1 MRVPQ
6 YVNKPFKSPVICKKS
21 VSTTE
26 SPTPTQQVKAP
37 AVVRPLSKRAP
48 SDVAPSIN
56 KKAAQGVA
64 YYSIM
69 YRKRSTKKHKTW
81 DGDGTAIEMSNG
93 SFRFYKDDGRFFGSG
108 SLGKGEDKF
117 ERIFTCSGCEVQLDH
132 QIEDEQEVSKLE
144 EILGSS
150 TKSTNQ
156 IVKPSFGHKI
166 KQGTSSRSPSP
177 GIQVVHYLPTQKFK
191 PVYRNS
197 QSDSFESTP
206 GAANARRFPPI
217 FDPSQIEDPLIM
229 NTFTGA
235 ECDVIVDPILSKHLR
250 PHQRA
255 GVKFMYDCV
264 MGLSRPS
271 QHEDDGK
278 TSCLLQKTDEVQG
291 CLLADEMGLG
301 KTLMTIALIWT
312 LLKQTPTPSK
322 ETTSQFGMPLQG
334 LCNKVL
340 VVCPV
345 TLIANWKREFSKWLG
360 LNRIGILTLDSKSTP
375 EKDKLHVR
383 NFLRVQR
390 TYQVLILGYEKLL
403 SVTEA
408 LQQESSSIGLMVCDE
423 GHRLKNGQSK
433 TLSALNSLDI
443 SRKVL
448 LTGTPIQNDLTE
460 FFTIIDFLN
469 CGIMGNFP
477 QFKRDY
483 INPITRARDVNNKY
497 NENIQ
502 TRGKDRTDEL
512 IDATK
517 KFTLRRT
524 ADTISKF
531 LPPKTDVVL
540 FCKPTKSQ
548 IQAFEKILT
557 NAQLDLSS
565 ITPSSSLALITLFKK
580 ICNSPSL
587 ISQDSYY
594 LENIKSKSDL
604 TGCLGLDSGKLRVL
618 LALLENIR
626 SSYPQEKVV
635 IVSNYT
641 QTLDIIQNIL
651 TSNRFAFTRLD
662 GNTPTKERDRIVRSF
677 NTVPSLFA
685 FLLSAKSG
693 GVGLNLI
700 GASRLVLFD
709 NDWNPA
715 IDLQAMSRI
724 HRDGQRRPC
733 FIYRLLTTGC
743 IDEKIFQRQLMK
755 ISLSFRFMGDQESS
769 SSIKADDN
777 LFETDDLKDLFTV
790 LTSTK
795 SNTHDLI
802 CACHGQKEHVSD
814 SKVTAA
820 TMAETGAKGWTSAM
834 DLMASMEKAE
844 SEKIA
849 EKAALVQQC
858 LVDYEHIETLKAHE
872 VISEAALESQTDVT
886 FAFIKSSK
894 I

>member
-6 YVNKPFKSPVICKKS
+6 YVNKPFKSPVISRKP
-21 VSTTE
+21 VGATE
-26 SPTPTQQVKAP
+26 SPTSAQQAKAP
-37 AVVRPLSKRAP
+37 TTARPLSKRAP
-48 SDVAPSIN
+48 LDTAPSIS
-56 KKAAQGVA
+56 KKGAQGVA
-64 YYSIM
+64 YYSII

-81 DGDGTAIEMSNG
+81 DGDGTAIEMNNG

-108 SLGKGEDKF
+108 SLGKAENKFDK
-117 ERIFTCSGCEVQLDH
+117 IFTCSGCEVQLDH
-132 QIEDEQEVSKLE
+132 QIEDEQETSKLDE
-144 EILGSS
+144 TLGSS
-150 TKSTNQ
+150 
-156 IVKPSFGHKI
+156 VKPPSTLFSPSSGHKV
-166 KQGTSSRSPSP
+166 QRGVSSRSPSP
-177 GIQVVHYLPTQKFK
+177 GIPVVHYLPTQKFK
-191 PVYRNS
+191 PAYRSS
-197 QSDSFESTP
+197 QSDIAELAPS
-206 GAANARRFPPI
+206 AANTRKFPPI

-229 NTFTGA
+229 NTFTEA
-235 ECDVIVDPILSKHLR
+235 ESDVIVDPILSKHLR
-250 PHQRA
+250 PHQRV

-264 MGLSRPS
+264 MGLSRPL
-271 QHEDDGK
+271 QYEDDGK
-278 TSCLLQKTDEVQG
+278 TSCSLPKTDELQG

-301 KTLMTIALIWT
+301 KTLMTITLIWT

-322 ETTSQFGMPLQG
+322 ENTSQFGMSLQG

-360 LNRIGILTLDSKSTP
+360 LNRIGVLTLDSKSTP
-375 EKDKLHVR
+375 EKDRLNVR

-390 TYQVLILGYEKLL
+390 TYQVLIIGYEKLL

-469 CGIMGNFP
+469 CGVMGTFS

-483 INPITRARDVNNKY
+483 INPITRARDVNNKF
-497 NENIQ
+497 NEIIQ
-502 TRGKDRTDEL
+502 AKGKDRTDEL

-517 KFTLRRT
+517 RFTLRRT

-531 LPPKTDVVL
+531 LPPKTDIVL
-540 FCKPTKSQ
+540 FCKPTETQ
-548 IQAFEKILT
+548 IRAFQKILT
-557 NAQLDLSS
+557 NAQLDFSS

-604 TGCLGLDSGKLRVL
+604 TGFLGLDSGKLRVL

-626 SSYPQEKVV
+626 TSCPQEKVV

-651 TSNRFAFTRLD
+651 ESNRFSFTRLD

-755 ISLSFRFMGDQESS
+755 NSLSFRFMGDQGSS
-769 SSIKADDN
+769 SSIAADDN
-777 LFETDDLKDLFTV
+777 LFETNDLKDLFSV
-790 LTSTK
+790 LVSTR

-802 CACHGQKEHVSD
+802 CTCHNQKEQAFD
-814 SKVTAA
+814 LKATDAA
-820 TMAETGAKGWTSAM
+820 AVKAGTQGWTSAM
-834 DLMASMEKAE
+834 DLMANMEKVE
-844 SEKIA
+844 SEKTA

-858 LVDYEHIETLKAHE
+858 LVDYEHVKTLNAHRI
-872 VISEAALESQTDVT
+872 VAEAALESQTDVT
-886 FAFIKSSK
+886 FAFIKSS
-894 I
+894 